1 MQLAQKNLRESLC
14 FYTFVA
20 VLSVT
25 DAKIFARVM
34 IIDSFIIE
42 GISNIGHLHLDVGGM
57 NALIAPNGYGKSNV
71 LCAISFGLMFLN
83 TNEETRRQM
92 LRSRY
97 LPINVSMQEKKFHFE
112 VYGRIER
119 DERTEM
125 VQYGYECQ
133 WAEGAVPGYVLSE
146 WLKIKAEDEQRYRQM
161 VNRRDGYYCMIVP
174 SATGRCNKPFA
185 ATPQQPVLPAIA
197 SGGLFLSDLA
207 KEICDIR
214 IPNLNTLDNPESY
227 FSVEGGNGISML
239 GGMTL
244 SEYIYQMKETDTDS
258 FSILSD
264 GIRQLIPGIMSFEPD
279 EITLSDGRSKVYD
292 IRVQEFHNSQPTSIR
307 LLSSGSK
314 RMIFLFTLCMAARKQ
329 NIPMIMVEEPE
340 NSVHPRLMEN
350 LLLTLQ
356 AYASNTKILMTS
368 HSPYLMRYMQ
378 PDQMYFGLPM
388 NDGLAHFKKVN
399 PSKLKYL
406 YKYAGDMELTFGEFM
421 FDFMLDMESENEKLT
436 TFFK

>member
-1 MQLAQKNLRESLC
+1 MQLVQKIFARVSIVLYLC
-14 FYTFVA
+14 GD
-20 VLSVT
+20 LSVT
-25 DAKIFARVM
+25 DAKIFAQVM

-42 GISNIGHLHLDVGGM
+42 GISNIGHLRLDVGEM

-71 LCAISFGLMFLN
+71 LNAISFGLMFLN

-112 VYGRIER
+112 VHGRIKR
-119 DERTEM
+119 NERTEM

-133 WAEGAVPGYVLSE
+133 WAEGATPGYVLSE

-161 VNRRDGYYCMIVP
+161 MNRRDGYYCMIVP

-185 ATPQQPVLPAIA
+185 TTPQQPVLPAIA

-207 KEICDIR
+207 KEICGIQ

-244 SEYIYQMKETDTDS
+244 SEYIYQMKETDADS

-264 GIRQLIPGIMSFEPD
+264 GIRQLIPGIVSFEPD

-292 IRVQEFHNSQPTSIR
+292 IRIQEEHNSQPTSIR
-307 LLSSGSK
+307 LLSGGSK
-314 RMIFLFTLCMAARKQ
+314 RMIFLFTLCMAAQKQ

-388 NDGLAHFKKVN
+388 NDGLAHFKKAN

-406 YKYAGDMELTFGEFM
+406 YRYAGDMELTFGEFM
-421 FDFMLDMESENEKLT
+421 FDFMLDMETDNEKLT

>member
-1 MQLAQKNLRESLC
+1 
-14 FYTFVA
+14 
-20 VLSVT
+20 
-25 DAKIFARVM
+25 M
-34 IIDSFIIE
+34 IIDSIIIE
-42 GISNIGHLHLDVGGM
+42 GISNIGHVRLDVGEM

-71 LCAISFGLMFLN
+71 LSAISFGLMFLN
-83 TNEETRRQM
+83 ADEETKRQM
-92 LRSRY
+92 LQSRY
-97 LPINVSMQEKKFHFE
+97 LPINVSIEEKKFHFE
-112 VYGRIER
+112 ILGRIQR
-119 DERTEM
+119 DGHAEM

-133 WAEGAVPGYVLSE
+133 WAEGAIPGYVLSE
-146 WLKIKAEDEQRYRQM
+146 WLKIKAEGEQRYRQM
-161 VNRRDGYYCMIVP
+161 VNRRNGYYSLIVP

-185 ATPQQPVLPAIA
+185 ATPKQLSLPMIA

-207 KEICDIR
+207 KDICNIR

-227 FSVEGGNGISML
+227 FSLEGGRGVSML

-244 SEYIYQMKETDTDS
+244 SEYIYHMKETDADS

-264 GIRQLIPGIMSFEPD
+264 GIRQLIPGIVSFEPD

-292 IRVQEFHNSQPTSIR
+292 IRVQEKFNSQPTSIR

-314 RMIFLFTLCMAARKQ
+314 RMIFLFTLCMAAQKQ
-329 NIPMIMVEEPE
+329 SIPMIMVEEPE

-378 PDQMYFGLPM
+378 PDQMYFGLPKH
-388 NDGLAHFKKVN
+388 DGLAHFAKVN

-406 YKYAGDMELTFGEFM
+406 YRYAGDMELTFGEFM
-421 FDFMLDMESENEKLT
+421 FDFMLDMESDSEKLNA
-436 TFFK
+436 FFK

>member
-1 MQLAQKNLRESLC
+1 
-14 FYTFVA
+14 
-20 VLSVT
+20 
-25 DAKIFARVM
+25 M

-42 GISNIGHLHLDVGGM
+42 GISNIGHVRLDVGEM

-71 LCAISFGLMFLN
+71 LRAISFGLYFLN
-83 TNEETRRQM
+83 ANEETKRQM
-92 LRSRY
+92 LSSRY
-97 LPINVSMQEKKFHFE
+97 LPINIAMQGCKFHFE
-112 VYGRIER
+112 IHGRIER
-119 DERTEM
+119 DGRTNI

-133 WAEGAVPGYVLSE
+133 WAEGIVPGYSLSE
-146 WLKIKAEDEQRYRQM
+146 WLRIKAEDEQRFRQLI
-161 VNRRDGYYCMIVP
+161 NRKNGYYALIVP
-174 SATGRCNKPFA
+174 SATGRCNKPYPT
-185 ATPQQPVLPAIA
+185 TPQQLALPLIA
-197 SGGLFLSDLA
+197 GGSLYLSDLA
-207 KEICDIR
+207 KQICDIK
-214 IPNLNTLDNPESY
+214 IPNLETLDNPESY
-227 FSVEGGNGISML
+227 FSVDGGKGISLL

-244 SEYIYQMKETDTDS
+244 SEYIYRLKETDADN

-264 GIRQLIPGIMSFEPD
+264 GIRQLIPGVVSFEPD

-292 IRVQEFHNSQPTSIR
+292 IRVQEEFNSQPTSIR

-314 RMIFLFTLCMAARKQ
+314 RMIFLFTLCMAAQKQ

-356 AYASNTKILMTS
+356 TYASNTKILMTS

-378 PDQMYFGLPM
+378 PDQMYFGLPKH
-388 NDGLAHFKKVN
+388 DGLAHFAKVN

-421 FDFMLDMESENEKLT
+421 FDFMLDMEADDEKLA
-436 TFFK
+436 TFFKQ

>member
-1 MQLAQKNLRESLC
+1 
-14 FYTFVA
+14 
-20 VLSVT
+20 
-25 DAKIFARVM
+25 M

-42 GISNIGHLHLDVGGM
+42 GISNIGHLRLDVREM
-57 NALIAPNGYGKSNV
+57 NALIAPNGYGKSNA
-71 LCAISFGLMFLN
+71 LSAISFGLMFLN

-92 LRSRY
+92 LRSHY

-112 VYGRIER
+112 IYGRIER
-119 DERTEM
+119 DDRTEM

-133 WAEGAVPGYVLSE
+133 WAEGTVPGYVLSE

-161 VNRRDGYYCMIVP
+161 MNRQDGYYCMIVP
-174 SATGRCNKPFA
+174 SATGRCNKPYA

-227 FSVEGGNGISML
+227 FSVEGGDGIPML

-244 SEYIYQMKETDTDS
+244 CEYIYQMKETDADS

-264 GIRQLIPGIMSFEPD
+264 GIRQLIPGIVSFEPD

-292 IRVQEFHNSQPTSIR
+292 IRVQEEHNSLPTSIR
-307 LLSSGSK
+307 LLSGGSK
-314 RMIFLFTLCMAARKQ
+314 RIIFLFTLCMAARKQ

-340 NSVHPRLMEN
+340 NSVHPRLMED
-350 LLLTLQ
+350 LLLILQ

-421 FDFMLDMESENEKLT
+421 FDFMLDMKAGNEKLT

>member
-1 MQLAQKNLRESLC
+1 
-14 FYTFVA
+14 
-20 VLSVT
+20 
-25 DAKIFARVM
+25 M

-42 GISNIGHLHLDVGGM
+42 GISNIGHLRLDVREM
-57 NALIAPNGYGKSNV
+57 NALIAPNGYGKSNA
-71 LCAISFGLMFLN
+71 LSAISFGLMFLN

-92 LRSRY
+92 LRSHY

-112 VYGRIER
+112 IYGRIER
-119 DERTEM
+119 DDRTEM

-133 WAEGAVPGYVLSE
+133 WAEGTVPGYVLSE

-161 VNRRDGYYCMIVP
+161 MNRQDGYYCMIVP
-174 SATGRCNKPFA
+174 SATGRCNKPYA

-227 FSVEGGNGISML
+227 FSVEGGDGIPML

-244 SEYIYQMKETDTDS
+244 CEYIYQMKETDADS

-264 GIRQLIPGIMSFEPD
+264 GIRQLIPGIVSFEPD

-292 IRVQEFHNSQPTSIR
+292 IRVQEEHNSLPTSIR
-307 LLSSGSK
+307 LLSGGSK
-314 RMIFLFTLCMAARKQ
+314 RIIFLFTLCMAARKQ

-340 NSVHPRLMEN
+340 NSVHPRLMED
-350 LLLTLQ
+350 LLLILQ

-388 NDGLAHFKKVN
+388 NDGLAHFKKAN

-421 FDFMLDMESENEKLT
+421 FDFMLDMKAGNEKLT

>member
-1 MQLAQKNLRESLC
+1 
-14 FYTFVA
+14 
-20 VLSVT
+20 
-25 DAKIFARVM
+25 M

-42 GISNIGHLHLDVGGM
+42 GISNIGHVRLDVGEM

-71 LCAISFGLMFLN
+71 LSAISFGLMFLN
-83 TNEETRRQM
+83 ANEETKKNM

-97 LPINVSMQEKKFHFE
+97 FPINISIQEKKFHFE
-112 VYGRIER
+112 IYGRIER
-119 DERTEM
+119 EGRTEM

-133 WAEGAVPGYVLSE
+133 WAEGVVPGYVLSE
-146 WLKIKAEDEQRYRQM
+146 WFKIKAEDEQRYRQLI
-161 VNRRDGYYCMIVP
+161 NRRNGYYSLIVP

-185 ATPQQPVLPAIA
+185 STPQQLTLPVIA
-197 SGGLFLSDLA
+197 SGGIFLSHLA

-214 IPNLNTLDNPESY
+214 IPNLDTLDNPESY
-227 FSVEGGNGISML
+227 FSVEGGKGISML

-244 SEYIYQMKETDTDS
+244 SEYIYQMKITDGDR

-264 GIRQLIPGIMSFEPD
+264 GIRQLIPNMVSFEPD

-292 IRVQEFHNSQPTSIR
+292 IRIQEKFNSRPISIR

-314 RMIFLFTLCMAARKQ
+314 RMIFLFTLCMAAQKQ
-329 NIPMIMVEEPE
+329 NIPMIMFEEPE

-356 AYASNTKILMTS
+356 AYASSTKILMTS

-378 PDQMYFGLPM
+378 PDQMYFGLPKY
-388 NDGLAHFKKVN
+388 DGLAHFAKVN

-406 YKYAGDMELTFGEFM
+406 YRYAGDMELTFGEFM
-421 FDFMLDMESENEKLT
+421 FDFMLDMEADNEKMN